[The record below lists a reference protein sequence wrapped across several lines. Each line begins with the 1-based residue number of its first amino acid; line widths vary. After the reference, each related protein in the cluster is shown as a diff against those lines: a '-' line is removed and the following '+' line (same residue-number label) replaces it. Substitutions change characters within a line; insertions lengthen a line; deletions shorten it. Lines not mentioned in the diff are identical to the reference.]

1 MALFEEHT
9 YKMIQN
15 LDAGITDPALDII
28 HDTIDS
34 MNGNVRWTMV
44 KDHRATLTGND
55 ATDYGP
61 LAVVANLTDDE
72 AGDAVLSHF
81 FNDYSS
87 MSTDQVISIV
97 KPMMLRDESILTDVR
112 RGAISYFYAKDQ
124 DAAGRAASL
133 VAYGDALSM
142 ATAGSVEGC
151 LEALLLMA
159 GTGSIPPGD
168 EAFTATITQ
177 DLQEYLMKF
186 PR

>member
-1 MALFEEHT
+1 MSLFEEHT

-15 LDAGITDPALDII
+15 LDAGISGADLHII
-28 HDTIDS
+28 HDATDT
-34 MNGNVRWTMV
+34 MNGSIRWTMV
-44 KDHRATLTGND
+44 KDHRPTLTGND

-61 LAVVANLTDDE
+61 IAVVANLTDEE
-72 AGDAVLSHF
+72 AADAVLSHF
-81 FNDYSS
+81 FTDYTS

-124 DAAGRAASL
+124 DSAGRAASL

-151 LEALLLMA
+151 LEALLFMA
-159 GTGSIPPGD
+159 GTGAIPPGD

-177 DLQEYLMKF
+177 DLQEYLLKF